1 MCICVHMC
9 IYIYTHTMLSFL
21 YVDTAVHTH
30 LQHPF
35 GILVNGVLKDTALSV
50 FIRPECAAFLD
61 LVLDCV

>member
-1 MCICVHMC
+1 
-9 IYIYTHTMLSFL
+9 MLSFL